1 MIACLLGGLAVWNM
15 KSVQTVVRM
24 LAAENVP
31 EVAVANNLE
40 RHALETMYEIR
51 GYAYTEDEKF
61 LAEGKK
67 ELEQVKK
74 YLKDAKALGASSLHL
89 AELGKE
95 AQKAETAVLAY
106 EQLLAQTVTLTQ
118 GLEAERKAAEAA
130 AANVYADVR

>member
-1 MIACLLGGLAVWNM
+1 MFKNMKLGTKIITGFSLLIVIACLLGGLAVWNM
-15 KSVQTVVRM
+15 KSVQTVVSI

-74 YLKDAKALGASSLHL
+74 YLKDAKALGASSPTWPSL
-89 AELGKE
+89 ARRPRRRRPRYWP
-95 AQKAETAVLAY
+95 TSSFWP
-106 EQLLAQTVTLTQ
+106 
-118 GLEAERKAAEAA
+118 RP
-130 AANVYADVR
+130 